1 MKIHSQNA
9 KEGRRRQAEET
20 EMGRAEM
27 PGRDKNEP
35 YKGEAGGG
43 SKEGSEQE
51 SVPAE
56 GRKELS

>member
-1 MKIHSQNA
+1 
-9 KEGRRRQAEET
+9 
-20 EMGRAEM
+20 MGRAEM